1 MGQRRETFGG
11 RIYFLCNSRKME
23 KEKEENIWRR
33 EIFFADEK
41 EKEKREGKVRKYLEK
56 ENIYL
61 WRRRKKQ
68 RRKRRKIFGE
78 EYIFCCGEEKRRR
91 KRKKILGE
99 QDHPRMKLALE
110 QTIILGVQI
119 F

>member
-1 MGQRRETFGG
+1 
-11 RIYFLCNSRKME
+11 ME

-61 WRRRKKQ
+61 WRRRKNREGKGGKYLEKNTFFVAEKKNGEGKG
-68 RRKRRKIFGE
+68 RK
-78 EYIFCCGEEKRRR
+78 Y
-91 KRKKILGE
+91 
-99 QDHPRMKLALE
+99 
-110 QTIILGVQI
+110 
-119 F
+119 

>member
-1 MGQRRETFGG
+1 
-11 RIYFLCNSRKME
+11 ME

-78 EYIFCCGEEKRRR
+78 EYIFCCGEETRRR

-99 QDHPRMKLALE
+99 QDQDQKQKNIGE
-110 QTIILGVQI
+110 QKI
-119 F
+119 FVLNRAREGKGGK

>member
-1 MGQRRETFGG
+1 MEEEFIFYVIAEKWNRKRRKIFGEG
-11 RIYFLCNSRKME
+11 KY
-23 KEKEENIWRR
+23 
-33 EIFFADEK
+33 FFADEK

-110 QTIILGVQI
+110 QTIILGLQI